1 MPADEGLD
9 TSRMTFNK
17 CSLVGSKFLMYS
29 GSLVTSTTRPSIA
42 ALRAAT
48 PAATSWGICNL
59 SLQKEGIFLIIR
71 EHFSFVD
78 FLANIW
84 FAPRIPVSRIKDSF
98 FFLVQIHEKH
108 TNHQAQQFLHWMWSS
123 LSRTEWAEEDW
134 QESFLWLRW
143 LEFGS
148 VITKYKYISILQ
160 VYYKLLL

>member
-48 PAATSWGICNL
+48 PAATLWGICNL
-59 SLQKEGIFLIIR
+59 SLQKEGIFLIIK
-71 EHFSFVD
+71 EHFCLFTSLQIFGLLPG
-78 FLANIW
+78 FLSLE
-84 FAPRIPVSRIKDSF
+84 SRSS
-98 FFLVQIHEKH
+98 FFLVQLHEKH
-108 TNHQAQQFLHWMWSS
+108 TNHQAQQLLHWMWSS
-123 LSRTEWAEEDW
+123 LSQTEWAEEDW

-148 VITKYKYISILQ
+148 VITKYKYITNYTC
-160 VYYKLLL
+160 VLLFFL